1 MLDLLLLKTRRR
13 IKMANKFSST
23 LLFLLTAILFFA
35 LVLVNNL
42 SLNAFRLDLTENKV
56 YSLSEGSKEIL
67 KTLDEPVHLYF
78 FFSDK
83 ASSGITQLRNYANR
97 VQSLLEEYQNAADGN
112 IVLHVI
118 DPEPFSEEEDQ
129 AAEFN
134 LTAVSIGNAGD
145 SVYFG
150 LAARNALDDEK
161 TIPFFDPTQESFL
174 EYELSKLIHQ
184 LSEPKKTKVTIVT
197 DLRIEGGQNPIN
209 GQFEPAWSFYTQ
221 LQQLY
226 EVEKVANSAT
236 EIPLDTDVL
245 MLIHPKGLSESLAYA
260 IDQYV
265 MQGHK
270 MVAYLDPHHE
280 SDPASAVGG
289 FGQANASE
297 FNQWLSAWGVEF
309 DQVNVVLDA
318 ESGLE
323 VRTQNGGVARH
334 MGFVGWQQEQLDR
347 EDVITANLEIIN
359 GASFGYFDKDKD
371 SQLNWKPLIQST
383 KNSGLLVNS
392 LYAISRDPVQLSNQ
406 FSSDNQSRVMAVRVS
421 GKANSAFDV
430 ALTDELTSSFL
441 AETDQLNVI
450 LVGDTDMLTDRF
462 WVSQSNFFG
471 QTIFSPFAN
480 NGDFIANVVENL
492 GGSNDLI
499 SIRSRGTFARPFVVV
514 DELTVVAEN
523 KFREQEKILQQQ
535 LEETDAQLAQLQSQ
549 QGEAGALLISEEQQD
564 AVNEF
569 LEKRTEIRK
578 ALRDVQHQLDKD
590 IEQLGSWLKFLNIA
604 AAPIVLVILLM
615 LIVRLTRRVSSPD
628 VINKQARG

>member
-1 MLDLLLLKTRRR
+1 
-13 IKMANKFSST
+13 MANKFSST
-23 LLFLLTAILFFA
+23 LLFLLTTVLFFA

-42 SLNAFRLDLTENKV
+42 SLNSVRLDLTENKV

-67 KTLDEPVHLYF
+67 QKLDEPLHLYF
-78 FFSDK
+78 FFSDE

-97 VQSLLEEYQNAADGN
+97 VQSLLEEYQNAAGGK

-134 LTAVSIGNAGD
+134 LTAVSIGNVGE

-150 LAARNALDDEK
+150 LAARNSLDDEK
-161 TIPFFDPTQESFL
+161 TIPFFDPSQESFL

-184 LSEPKKTKVTIVT
+184 LSDPKKTKVTIVT
-197 DLRIEGGQNPIN
+197 DLAIEGGQNPLS

-226 EVEKVANSAT
+226 DVEKVVGAAT
-236 EIPLDTDVL
+236 ELPLDTDVL
-245 MLIHPKGLSESLAYA
+245 MLIHPKGLTEALAYA

-265 MQGHK
+265 MQGNK

-280 SDPASAVGG
+280 SDPSSAIGG

-297 FNQWLSAWGVEF
+297 FNQWLSQWGVQFE
-309 DQVNVVLDA
+309 QSKVVLDA
-318 ESGLE
+318 EAGLD

-334 MGFVGWQQEQLDR
+334 MGFVGWQQAQLDR

-359 GASFGYFDKDKD
+359 GASFGYFTKNKG
-371 SQLNWKPLIQST
+371 SQLRWNPLIKST
-383 KNSGLLVNS
+383 ENSGLLENT
-392 LYAISRDPVQLSNQ
+392 LYATSRDPVQLGNQ
-406 FSSDNQSRVMAVRVS
+406 FSSDNQSRVLAVRVS
-421 GKANSAFDV
+421 GNASSAFDKAISEEV
-430 ALTDELTSSFL
+430 ASDYLSETS
-441 AETDQLNVI
+441 QLNIV

-480 NGDFIANVVENL
+480 NGDFIANVAENL

-514 DELTVVAEN
+514 DELTVIAEG

-535 LEETDAQLAQLQSQ
+535 LEETDTQLAQLQSQ
-549 QGEAGALLISEEQQD
+549 QEGAGGLLISEEQQE
-564 AVNEF
+564 AVDEF

-578 ALRDVQHQLDKD
+578 GLRDVQHQLDKD
-590 IEQLGSWLKFLNIA
+590 IEQLGSLIKFLNIA
-604 AAPIVLVILLM
+604 AAPLLLVLLLM
-615 LIVRLTRRVSSPD
+615 LIVRLTRRIANPYGLRSSTE
-628 VINKQARG
+628 RE

>member
-1 MLDLLLLKTRRR
+1 
-13 IKMANKFSST
+13 MANKFSST
-23 LLFLLTAILFFA
+23 LLFLLTTVLFFA

-42 SLNAFRLDLTENKV
+42 SLNSVRLDLTENKV

-67 KTLDEPVHLYF
+67 QKLDEPLHLYF
-78 FFSDK
+78 FFSDE

-97 VQSLLEEYQNAADGN
+97 VQSLLEEYQNAAGGK

-134 LTAVSIGNAGD
+134 LTAVSIGNVGE

-150 LAARNALDDEK
+150 LAARNSLDDEK
-161 TIPFFDPTQESFL
+161 TIPFFDPSQESFL

-184 LSEPKKTKVTIVT
+184 LSDPKKTKVTIVT
-197 DLRIEGGQNPIN
+197 DLAIEGGQNPLS

-226 EVEKVANSAT
+226 DVEKVVGAAT
-236 EIPLDTDVL
+236 ELPLDTDVL
-245 MLIHPKGLSESLAYA
+245 MLIHPKGLTEALAYA

-265 MQGHK
+265 MQGNK

-280 SDPASAVGG
+280 SDPSSAIGG

-297 FNQWLSAWGVEF
+297 FNQWLSQWGVQFE
-309 DQVNVVLDA
+309 QSKVVLDA
-318 ESGLE
+318 EAGLD
-323 VRTQNGGVARH
+323 VRAQNGGVARH
-334 MGFVGWQQEQLDR
+334 MGFVGWQQAQLDR

-359 GASFGYFDKDKD
+359 GASFGYFTKNKG
-371 SQLNWKPLIQST
+371 SQLRWNPLIKST
-383 KNSGLLVNS
+383 ENSGLLENT
-392 LYAISRDPVQLSNQ
+392 LYATSRDPVQLGNQ
-406 FSSDNQSRVMAVRVS
+406 FSSDNQSRVLAVRVS
-421 GKANSAFDV
+421 GNASSAFDKAISEEV
-430 ALTDELTSSFL
+430 ASDYLSETS
-441 AETDQLNVI
+441 QLNIV

-480 NGDFIANVVENL
+480 NGDFIANVAENL

-514 DELTVVAEN
+514 DELTVIAEG

-535 LEETDAQLAQLQSQ
+535 LEETDTQLAQLQSQ
-549 QGEAGALLISEEQQD
+549 QEGAGGLLISEEQQE
-564 AVNEF
+564 AVDEF

-578 ALRDVQHQLDKD
+578 GLRDVQHQLDKD
-590 IEQLGSWLKFLNIA
+590 IEQLGSLIKFLNIA
-604 AAPIVLVILLM
+604 AAPLLLVLLLM
-615 LIVRLTRRVSSPD
+615 LIVRLTRRIANPYGLSSSTE
-628 VINKQARG
+628 RE

>member
-1 MLDLLLLKTRRR
+1 MLGSLLLKIRRQ

-23 LLFLLTAILFFA
+23 LLFLLTTVLFFA

-42 SLNAFRLDLTENKV
+42 SLNRIRLDLTENKV
-56 YSLSEGSKEIL
+56 YSLSEGSKKIL
-67 KTLDEPVHLYF
+67 KALDEPVHLYF
-78 FFSDK
+78 FFSDE

-97 VQSLLEEYQNAADGN
+97 VQSLLEEYQSVAGGN
-112 IVLHVI
+112 IVLHAI

-134 LTAVSIGNAGD
+134 LTAVSIGSAGD

-161 TIPFFDPTQESFL
+161 VIPFFDPAQESFL
-174 EYELSKLIHQ
+174 EYELSKLIYQ

-197 DLRIEGGQNPIN
+197 DLGIEGGQNPLS

-226 EVEKVANSAT
+226 DVEKVPSTAT
-236 EIPLDTDVL
+236 ELPLDTDVL
-245 MLIHPKGLSESLAYA
+245 MLIHPKDLSDDLAYA
-260 IDQYV
+260 IDQHV
-265 MQGHK
+265 MQGNK

-280 SDPASAVGG
+280 SDPSSGLGG

-297 FNQWLSAWGVEF
+297 FNQWLSKWGVQF
-309 DQVNVVLDA
+309 DQGNVVLDA
-318 ESGLE
+318 EAGLD
-323 VRTQNGGVARH
+323 VRTQAGGVARH
-334 MGFVGWQQEQLDR
+334 MGFVGWQQAQLDR
-347 EDVITANLEIIN
+347 DDVITANLEIIN
-359 GASFGYFDKDKD
+359 GASFGYFTKDNE
-371 SQLNWKPLIQST
+371 SRLRWKPLIKST
-383 KNSGLLVNS
+383 SNSALLENT
-392 LYAISRDPVQLSNQ
+392 LYAVSRDPVQLSSQ
-406 FSSDNQSRVMAVRVS
+406 FSSDSQSRVLAVRIS
-421 GKANSAFDV
+421 GRASSAFEEAASEEV
-430 ALTDELTSSFL
+430 ASNYIS
-441 AETDQLNVI
+441 ETNQLNVV

-499 SIRSRGTFARPFVVV
+499 SIRSRGTFARPFIVV
-514 DELTVVAEN
+514 DELTVIAEN

-535 LEETDAQLAQLQSQ
+535 LDETDAQLAQLQSQ
-549 QGEAGALLISEEQQD
+549 QGENGALLISEEQQD
-564 AVNEF
+564 AVNTF

-590 IEQLGSWLKFLNIA
+590 IEQLGSWLKFFNIA
-604 AAPIVLVILLM
+604 AAPIILVLLLM
-615 LIVRLTRRVSSPD
+615 LIVRLTRRVAAPYSQTQNS
-628 VINKQARG
+628 GG

>member
-1 MLDLLLLKTRRR
+1 MTHKL
-13 IKMANKFSST
+13 SST
-23 LLFLLTAILFFA
+23 LLFILTAVLFFA
-35 LVLVNNL
+35 LVFVNNMAL
-42 SLNAFRLDLTENKV
+42 SKVRLDLTDNKV
-56 YSLSEGSKEIL
+56 YSLSQGSKEIL
-67 KTLDEPVHLYF
+67 KTLDEPIHLYF

-83 ASSGITQLRNYANR
+83 ASTGITQLRNYANR

-118 DPEPFSEEEDQ
+118 DPEPFSEKEDQ

-161 TIPFFDPTQESFL
+161 TIPFFDPSQESFL

-184 LSEPKKTKVTIVT
+184 LSDPKQTKVTIVT
-197 DLRIEGGQNPIN
+197 DLAVEGGQNPLN
-209 GQFEPAWSFYTQ
+209 GQFDPAWSFYTQ

-226 EVEKVANSAT
+226 DVEKVASTAT

-265 MQGHK
+265 MQGKK

-280 SDPASAVGG
+280 SDPSAAIGG

-297 FNQWLSAWGVEF
+297 FNQWFSAWGIDF
-309 DQVNVVLDA
+309 DQQQVVLDA
-318 ESGLE
+318 EAGLE

-334 MGFVGWQQEQLDR
+334 MGFVGWQQDQLDR

-359 GASFGYFDKDKD
+359 GASFGYFTQNKDN
-371 SQLNWKPLIQST
+371 QLSWSPLIQST
-383 KNSGLLVNS
+383 KNSGLLAND
-392 LYAISRDPVQLSNQ
+392 LYANSRDPVQLSGQ
-406 FSSDNQSRVMAVRVS
+406 FANDKQSRVLAVRVS
-421 GKANSAFDV
+421 GKAKSAFD
-430 ALTDELTSSFL
+430 APLADELSSDYLSDTS
-441 AETDQLNVI
+441 QLNAV

-492 GGSNDLI
+492 GGSDDLI

-514 DELTVVAEN
+514 DELTVVAES
-523 KFREQEKILQQQ
+523 KFREQEKILQKQ

-549 QGEAGALLISEEQQD
+549 QGEGGALLISEEQQGAID
-564 AVNEF
+564 EF

-590 IEQLGSWLKFLNIA
+590 IEQLGSWVKFVNIA
-604 AAPIVLVILLM
+604 AAPLVLVLLLM
-615 LIVRLTRRVSSPD
+615 LIVRLTRSVANSTLHTSR
-628 VINKQARG
+628 AGG

>member
-1 MLDLLLLKTRRR
+1 
-13 IKMANKFSST
+13 MANKFSST